1 MTKVLEIVAS
11 PRGENSYSSQITSAY
26 VSELAA
32 AGVQVTT
39 WNLFE
44 MDLPEFG
51 TVAADAK
58 MAVFSGAE
66 QTPEQQQ
73 LWADCKAL
81 FDTFAEFDM
90 YAIALPLWN
99 AGVPYKFKQLVD
111 IITQPGWLFGFDP
124 EAGYSGLLA
133 DKRAF
138 VALTS
143 GVFKPGIA
151 PEFGSDFAQP
161 FVDDWLRF
169 GGIEDIT
176 YERFSPTVM
185 TADPAA
191 DLVGHI
197 DSARAA
203 ALALVGA
210 RA

>member
-11 PRGENSYSSQITSAY
+11 PRGADSFSAPITATY
-26 VSELAA
+26 VAELAA
-32 AGVQVTT
+32 SGAEVVT

-44 MDLPEFG
+44 MNLPEFG

-66 QTPEQQQ
+66 QTAEQQK
-73 LWADCKAL
+73 LWGECKEL
-81 FDTFAEFDM
+81 FETFAEFDV

-99 AGVPYKFKQLVD
+99 AGVPYKFKQFVD
-111 IITQPGWLFGFDP
+111 IVTQPGWSFGFDP

-138 VALTS
+138 VSLTS
-143 GVFKPGIA
+143 GVFHPGVSA
-151 PEFGSDFAQP
+151 AFGSDFAQP

-169 GGIEDIT
+169 IGIQDIT

-185 TADPAA
+185 TADAQA

-197 DSARAA
+197 E
-203 ALALVGA
+203 GA
-210 RA
+210 RGAATSVTGVLA